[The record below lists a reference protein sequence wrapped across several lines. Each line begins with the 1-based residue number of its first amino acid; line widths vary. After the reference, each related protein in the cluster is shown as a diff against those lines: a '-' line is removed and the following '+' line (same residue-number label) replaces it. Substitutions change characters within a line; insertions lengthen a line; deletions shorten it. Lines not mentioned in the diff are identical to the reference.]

1 MATDILQL
9 VWQGAMANAK
19 GNRQRR
25 QAMRDHPQT
34 QDASRGTKRGQNEIK
49 TGILTSNNDLH
60 FDIVFCWEQC
70 KSNKMKVKWKSKW
83 KSKLQ

>member
-1 MATDILQL
+1 MQKAT
-9 VWQGAMANAK
+9 
-19 GNRQRR
+19 GNDDKQCETT
-25 QAMRDHPQT
+25 PQT
-34 QDASRGTKRGQNEIK
+34 QDASRGTKRGQNEVK